1 MAIVSRSSGLDYLTF
16 GMGWYLD
23 HRNKTGKLWRIKRGF
38 PYYILIDKF
47 GYNVIKK
54 GDGYSSRILT
64 NPKDGSVVVLGA
76 GARDAPMSGNFLCDK
91 VRAKKYGLH
100 KLG

>member
-54 GDGYSSRILT
+54 GDG
-64 NPKDGSVVVLGA
+64 
-76 GARDAPMSGNFLCDK
+76 
-91 VRAKKYGLH
+91 
-100 KLG
+100 